1 MADTE
6 EVTEEQTEE
15 KKETQEKTE
24 MRLEMRM
31 DTDRYQRIKKM
42 ARYAAVEGIIPD
54 DHRGNVTAWVNY
66 CLNIGDELLTNH
78 AQKKRGF

>member
-1 MADTE
+1 MAE
-6 EVTEEQTEE
+6 TEEQTEVEE
-15 KKETQEKTE
+15 KRE

-31 DTDRYQRIKKM
+31 EANEYQRVKKI

-54 DHRGNVTAWVNY
+54 DHRGNLTAWVNY
-66 CLNIGDELLTNH
+66 CLAIGDELLTNH

>member
-1 MADTE
+1 MAE
-6 EVTEEQTEE
+6 TEEQVETPE
-15 KKETQEKTE
+15 KKE

-31 DTDRYQRIKKM
+31 EAERYERVRKM
-42 ARYAAVEGIIPD
+42 ARYAAVEGLIPD
-54 DHRGNVTAWVNY
+54 DHRGNITDWVNY

>member
-1 MADTE
+1 MAE
-6 EVTEEQTEE
+6 TEEQAEVQE
-15 KKETQEKTE
+15 QAETQEKKE
-24 MRLEMRM
+24 MRLEMRL